1 MRKIVWMMAAILTCS
16 LVMTG
21 MTSCRDNEDNNGA
34 TPVPSPVSKQLT
46 GNWIVDLDRDST
58 IDMGFLTLQFRE
70 DSHAQIGMVVY
81 DYDADAYQQVN
92 VEGSVRTLD
101 DMVIEE
107 EGLRVAQLE
116 FTADRASLAA
126 VGLDEPMYQDPD
138 TLYFSIG
145 DEATVFYTSGV
156 ICKSDDYDNDGQIET
171 FGDNLKAGVL
181 DLNALN
187 KQATREFVEK
197 MMYMN
202 GYKEDLGPDDA
213 NAKSVTRGV
222 SISMSRWMKKV
233 ADKTKVR
240 NMIIPGTHDT
250 GTFGMGGDW
259 NLTLGMTQRKNLEGQ
274 WNCGIRYFD
283 FRTRYRQAEKTDM
296 IFHSML
302 DCKVSLDQMLD
313 DIVKLLEK
321 HKDSEGCVVSIK
333 CENNDLA
340 KENQDS
346 KIEEA
351 LNGLNVKLTFV
362 EKGAYKY
369 LQKAGDLG
377 VFKFDFTQLERR
389 TTEERAIELVTQKLY
404 DKNLLAKWTPEMTM
418 SDLRGKAIVI
428 FQGFSKE
435 MEYGKLKDHV
445 VLTDETNMK
454 LTTPSGSASV
464 KYVEQN
470 QWEVGDNRTYDKYIS
485 DKTSDFRKKITESL
499 KDDGKWYFN
508 AANGYEFECKIIPN
522 YAKVAESAYP
532 SFINS
537 IRENPGCRG
546 LMVLDYAGDNS
557 INRVSIYKLAGSS
570 LAGGLGSVIDG
581 LGKIIFKREFNA
593 GRRAFEV
600 SYGALA
606 KITSDY
612 HNASQSLVQEMV
624 DGNFAKAEFDPNR
637 ISPLGGTNPKSGSD
651 PERFANLFDDDPS
664 TKWCVSWWYKV
675 GAIGEKDSWRVRFCT
690 TEPFTA
696 KSYTLFSAYDT
707 GAYPKRNPK
716 LWRLYAA
723 LNEDDDM
730 VMIDHRDV
738 ESNGADGIPAENY
751 KGKTYTIQHPGKYR
765 YYLLYIFDNWGDRY
779 MQLGGFRFDQ
789 WEK

>member
-16 LVMTG
+16 LAMTG

-46 GNWIVDLDRDST
+46 GNWIVDLDCDST
-58 IDMGFLTLQFRE
+58 IDMGFVTLQFRE

-171 FGDNLKAGVL
+171 FGDKLKAGVL

-213 NAKSVTRGV
+213 NAKSVNRAV
-222 SISMSRWMKKV
+222 SVSMSRWMKKV

-240 NMIIPGTHDT
+240 NLIIPGTHDT

-313 DIVKLLEK
+313 NIVTLLEK
-321 HKDSEGCVVSIK
+321 YKESEGCVVSIK

-351 LNGLNVKLTFV
+351 LNKYIPGLDKID
-362 EKGAYKY
+362 KGAYKF
-369 LQKAGDLG
+369 LQYAADMG
-377 VFKFDFTQLERR
+377 VFKFDFTKLERR

-404 DKNLLAKWTPEMTM
+404 ANGLLAKWTPEMTM
-418 SDLRGKAIVI
+418 NDLRGKAIVI
-428 FQGFSKE
+428 FQGFPKDLG
-435 MEYGKLKDHV
+435 YGNLRDYV

-454 LTTPSGSASV
+454 LTTPSGSASAG
-464 KYVEQN
+464 YVEQN

-537 IRENPGCRG
+537 IKENPGCRG

-557 INRVSIYKLAGSS
+557 INRVSVYKLAGSVVG
-570 LAGGLGSVIDG
+570 AGVGAVLDGIRSVFTKKSG
-581 LGKIIFKREFNA
+581 NLP
-593 GRRAFEV
+593 RRAFEV
-600 SYGALA
+600 TYGALA

-612 HNASQSLVQEMV
+612 RNASQSLVQEMV

-637 ISPLGGTNPKSGSD
+637 ISPLDGTNPNSASD
-651 PERFANLFDDDPS
+651 PERFACLFDDDPN
-664 TKWCVSWWYKV
+664 TKWCVSEWYTQGLFPPYWWVAFKT
-675 GAIGEKDSWRVRFCT
+675 S
-690 TEPFTA
+690 EPFTA

-707 GAYPKRNPK
+707 GKYPRRNPMEWK
-716 LWRLYAA
+716 LLAA
-723 LNEDDDM
+723 NGSDKP
-730 VMIDHRDV
+730 VVIDSRNADK
-738 ESNGADGIPAENY
+738 NGADGIPAENY
-751 KGKTYTIQHPGKYR
+751 KGKTYTIQHPGKYQ
-765 YYLLYIFDNWGDRY
+765 YYALQIFDNWGDRY
-779 MQLGGFRFDQ
+779 MQLGGFRFEE